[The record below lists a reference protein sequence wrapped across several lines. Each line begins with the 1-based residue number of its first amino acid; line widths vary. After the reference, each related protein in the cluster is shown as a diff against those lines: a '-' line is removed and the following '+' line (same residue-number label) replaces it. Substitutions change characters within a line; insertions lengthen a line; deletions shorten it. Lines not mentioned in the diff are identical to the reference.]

1 MKTSL
6 HYINNKTEAN
16 LLYFMDQL
24 IGQIKDFSN
33 VQKIKMKNERKLLI
47 TKSKLP
53 KKLFLKKELTDQIDL
68 NFVNKYTRNP
78 TDDDILDFYG
88 NINNFNYR
96 DYEGDK
102 RCNFD
107 KTTIYIQSHII
118 QCIILEQKIDI
129 IQMFIDHNI
138 KFDEYVIVKD
148 NYYSIIDYLA
158 YCIFKNYIELNLIN
172 ITQDFTYLE
181 SLEMKYHE
189 LRNYID
195 NMKKTIVDNTTLN
208 IAIKQHFDI
217 LVLIQT
223 IVGDKISYDK
233 KFKYY
238 IHSKLKIGENV
249 DPF

>member
-33 VQKIKMKNERKLLI
+33 VQKIKMENERKQLI
-47 TKSKLP
+47 TKSRLP
-53 KKLFLKKELTDQIDL
+53 KKLFLKKELTEQIDL
-68 NFVNKYTRNP
+68 SFVNKYTRNP

-88 NINNFNYR
+88 SINNFNYR

-107 KTTIYIQSHII
+107 ETTIYIQSQII
-118 QCIILEQKIDI
+118 QCIILEGRIDI
-129 IQMFIDHNI
+129 IQQFIEHNI
-138 KFDEYVIVKD
+138 KFDEYIHVAS
-148 NYYSIIDYLA
+148 NYYSIFGIDYLA

-181 SLEMKYHE
+181 LLEMK
-189 LRNYID
+189 D
-195 NMKKTIVDNTTLN
+195 C
-208 IAIKQHFDI
+208 I
-217 LVLIQT
+217 LI
-223 IVGDKISYDK
+223 
-233 KFKYY
+233 
-238 IHSKLKIGENV
+238 
-249 DPF
+249 